1 MLVGF
6 KDEPEHNRLV
16 ITVDGQDVVT
26 VHPLWTAEATPS
38 MIDEAS
44 AEVLIGAIVF
54 AFTDDNTLVGE
65 VTSERQL
72 EFLEGCAARLLAVT
86 DRARARQTNAIE
98 SLIKLRNELG

>member
-6 KDEPEHNRLV
+6 KEEPENNRLV
-16 ITVDGQDVVT
+16 ITVDDQDVLT

-38 MIDEAS
+38 MVDEAS
-44 AEVLIGAIVF
+44 AEMLIGMIVF
-54 AFTDDNTLVGE
+54 ALTDDNTFVGE

-72 EFLEGCAARLLAVT
+72 EFLEDCAARLLAVT
-86 DRARARQTNAIE
+86 DRARIRQTNTIE